1 MKRCCAVLPICV
13 LFLAIPL
20 ARGDEAADTF
30 EQLYGVDFKKAMASR
45 DTTPA
50 QALAD
55 QLLKAAAESAKDP
68 ALFAVFC
75 EKVLA
80 LRQKQFDSA
89 KGDAKAPAADLLL
102 QSLDNLAQARMQAGD
117 FAGAGALY
125 QKAGATAAT
134 PEAKDQYKAKRLQCD
149 ARQKMQK
156 QIDALKAKVE
166 AAPDDVASRAEL
178 VRLIVVELDD
188 PAQANKYVT
197 DALDEDLKKH
207 VPAAAKGVDVA
218 PELAC
223 MELGDWYWGFAEKA
237 SPGAKLTMLEHAG
250 TYYRRFLDLH
260 KEEDA
265 MRIKAKVALQ
275 KAEEAAAK
283 AGHKPAEGGAGKGW
297 VDVLK
302 LSDLKNKSWPD
313 YEGAT
318 WKRTGDAIQVQAAT
332 NRGGGQLAIPLVIE
346 GPYELRVKVVKNFL
360 PGGLNILLP
369 VGPTGVLLSVDNDKG
384 HLATVTGDKKDPVF
398 PGGTAEAKTE
408 YLLEIKVVPNE
419 KETKITVKLDGKP
432 WIEWQGPWAALSPP
446 ESSILKRKEF
456 GIGVWGNVDLEFRS
470 MELRMLPGGTKKSTR
485 DAGTPASGKT
495 APPGPKH

>member
-1 MKRCCAVLPICV
+1 MRRCCLILPTC
-13 LFLAIPL
+13 FLLMVIPL
-20 ARGDEAADTF
+20 VRGDEAANTF
-30 EQLYGVDFKKAMASR
+30 EQLYGADFKKAMASR
-45 DTTPA
+45 DTAPA
-50 QALAD
+50 GELAD
-55 QLLKAAAESAKDP
+55 QLLKAATESAKDP

-102 QSLDNLAQARMQAGD
+102 QSLDNLAQAKMQAAD
-117 FAGAGALY
+117 FSGAATLY
-125 QKAGATAAT
+125 QKAIATAAT
-134 PEAKDQYKAKRLQCD
+134 PEAKAIYKAKLLECGE
-149 ARQKMQK
+149 RQKMQK
-156 QIDALKAKVE
+156 KIDDLKAKVA
-166 AAPDDVASRAEL
+166 AAPDDAASRAEL

-188 PAQANKYVT
+188 PAQANQYVA

-207 VPAAAKGVDVA
+207 VPAAAKGVDAA

-260 KEEDA
+260 KENDTA
-265 MRIKAKVALQ
+265 RTKATLALK

-283 AGHKPAEGGAGKGW
+283 AGHKPGESGTGKGW
-297 VDVLK
+297 IDVLK
-302 LSDLKNKSWPD
+302 LSDLKNKSWPN
-313 YEGAT
+313 YLGAT

-332 NRGGGQLAIPLVIE
+332 DRGGGQLAIPLVIE

-360 PGGLNILLP
+360 PGNLNILLP
-369 VGPTGVLLSVDNDKG
+369 VGPTGVILSVDNDKG

-408 YLLEIKVVPNE
+408 YLLELKVVPNE

-470 MELRMLPGGTKKSTR
+470 MELRMLPGGKVTSTR
-485 DAGTPASGKT
+485 DAGSTTSGKT
-495 APPGPKH
+495 PPPGPKR